1 MNIAPK
7 VFFWVPPEARWSYLQ
22 KQAKQRTIGQLIDDA
37 MIAGRKRAVCV
48 KWWSIQRNKRRW
60 NAKLRQNRPRGVG
73 GKNSLALA
81 GAEVRSVGI
90 IGALES

>member
-48 KWWSIQRNKRRW
+48 KWWKHSKKQTPME
-60 NAKLRQNRPRGVG
+60 RQT
-73 GKNSLALA
+73 
-81 GAEVRSVGI
+81 
-90 IGALES
+90 